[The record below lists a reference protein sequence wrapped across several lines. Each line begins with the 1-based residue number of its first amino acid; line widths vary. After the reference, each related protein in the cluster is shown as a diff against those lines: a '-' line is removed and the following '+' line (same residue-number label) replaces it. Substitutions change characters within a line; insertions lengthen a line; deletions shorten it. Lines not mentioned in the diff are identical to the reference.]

1 MDKEF
6 LSKEAARLSK
16 DPIFLEVLKRIRD
29 ASVEK
34 LILTSAADTNT
45 IIHLQCFAR
54 ICDLFPSE
62 LEAMILSSQEKK
74 PTKAI

>member
-1 MDKEF
+1 MDKEQ
-6 LSKEAARLSK
+6 LALEAARLAK
-16 DPIFLEVLKRIRD
+16 DPVFLETLKRIRD

-34 LILTSAADTNT
+34 LINTSAAETNT
-45 IIHLQCFAR
+45 IIHLQCYAR

-62 LEAMILSSQEKK
+62 LEAMIQSSQEKK

>member
-1 MDKEF
+1 MDKTH
-6 LSKEAARLSK
+6 LSQEAKRLST
-16 DPIFLEVLKRIRD
+16 DPVFLEVLKRIRD

-34 LILTSAADTNT
+34 LIVTSAADTNM

-62 LEAMILSSQEKK
+62 LEAMIQSSQDKK

>member
-1 MDKEF
+1 MDKEQ
-6 LSKEAARLSK
+6 LSLEAARLAK
-16 DPIFLEVLKRIRD
+16 DPVFLEVLKRIRD

-34 LILTSAADTNT
+34 LINTSAADTNA
-45 IIHLQCFAR
+45 IIHLQCYAR

-62 LEAMILSSQEKK
+62 LEAMIQSAQDKK